1 MSQKMRRR
9 EFLGKMGMATAVFTP
24 LGQTLL
30 RPQNVS
36 SPSKAINSRVL
47 LPPFDYQGVT
57 LLPSRWQQQLA
68 SGCDYYLNVS

>member
-1 MSQKMRRR
+1 MKRR
-9 EFLGKMGMATAVFTP
+9 EFLGKMGMATAMFTP
-24 LGQTLL
+24 LGQGLI

-47 LPPFDYQGVT
+47 LPSFDYAGVL

-68 SGCDYYLNVS
+68 SGCDYYLNV